1 VHPDAFGESEGIGGR
16 GSVLDCGS
24 PLPLSHAPIKAPEDW
39 RTPKAAAHSL
49 IPMSTDLNSTP
60 RVALIGCGLIG
71 QKRLSALPPGSVTVA
86 CDLQLDR
93 AKKLAAQSPGCEA
106 TDSVERAVQSPK
118 VDAVM
123 VATLNA
129 SLAPIAMQAARA
141 GRHVLVEKPG
151 AISVAQVEELAT
163 AAAATGALVRVG
175 YNHRYHPACLKALEL
190 FRSGALGPIMFVR
203 GRYGQG
209 GRLGYEKEW
218 RADPKLSG
226 GGELI
231 DQGVHLIDLAG
242 IFLGEFTQVEG
253 HAATYFWNMPV
264 DDNAFLSLR
273 NATGNTAW
281 LHVSCT
287 EWKNLFSLEIYGR
300 DAKLHW
306 EGLGGSYGVER
317 LTYYKMLPQM
327 GPPETTIFEYPRG
340 DESWK
345 IEMHEFFEDIR
356 LQRTPVPGLK
366 EAKAVLAVVEN
377 IYSGFNPPL

>member
-1 VHPDAFGESEGIGGR
+1 MS
-16 GSVLDCGS
+16 
-24 PLPLSHAPIKAPEDW
+24 K
-39 RTPKAAAHSL
+39 L
-49 IPMSTDLNSTP
+49 I

-71 QKRLSALPPGSVTVA
+71 QKRLNNLPPGSVTVT

-93 AKKLAAQSPGCEA
+93 AKRLAAQSPGCVG
-106 TDSVERAVQSPK
+106 TDSVERAVLSPH
-118 VDAVM
+118 VDAV
-123 VATLNA
+123 VIATLNA
-129 SLAPIAMQAARA
+129 SLAPIACQAVEA
-141 GRHVLVEKPG
+141 GKPVLIEKP
-151 AISVAQVEELAT
+151 AAVSVRELVKLET
-163 AAAATGALVRVG
+163 LVKKHKALVRVG
-175 YNHRYHPACLKALEL
+175 YNHRFHSACLKALEI

-209 GRLGYEKEW
+209 GRIGYEKEW

-242 IFLGEFTQVEG
+242 IFLGEFTTVEG
-253 HAATYFWNMPV
+253 HATTYFWKMPV

-273 NATGNTAW
+273 NKTGNTAW
-281 LHVSCT
+281 LHVSCS
-287 EWKNLFSLEIYGR
+287 EWKNLFSFEIYGR

-327 GPPETTIFEYPRG
+327 GPPETTIWEFPRG

-345 IEMHEFFEDIR
+345 IEMQEFFEDIR
-356 LQRTPVPGLK
+356 LKRTPVPGLK
-366 EAKAVLAVVEN
+366 EAKAVLAVVEK
-377 IYSGFNPPL
+377 IYKQSGLKFSAS